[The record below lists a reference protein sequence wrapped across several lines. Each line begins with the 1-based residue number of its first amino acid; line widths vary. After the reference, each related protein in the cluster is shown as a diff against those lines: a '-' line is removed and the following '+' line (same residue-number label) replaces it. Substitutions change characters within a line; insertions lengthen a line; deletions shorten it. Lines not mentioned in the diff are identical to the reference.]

1 MKGWGLKEITW
12 IGFFGFVAWMVFA
25 PHAGAAGLPAPPAGA
40 GVPAA
45 PRGQAPTDVGTLLTP
60 VVAAATSIERILEMI
75 WNWFESAAQQLVAT
89 LGLGKEWAKYTRQQV
104 ISAQNTLATLAHQAT
119 VLEARM
125 LNQPPPPPAAPPDPN
140 DPTRALQEE
149 HQGIIQKIDAA
160 QTKLKDAQEQL
171 ASALTSPVYKSRKQ
185 SLSVLLGL
193 VFGLI
198 TSFTTGMNIFDLLT
212 IPNTGN
218 FGIFVTGLVIGAG
231 TGPVHSLLGILQ
243 QSRDALDQVAN
254 LFSARSQR
262 TITEQYTALTQ
273 SNLAVAQAQT
283 QAANQVAQARGLE
296 AAAPVPMPDPTPT
309 EEQLRTITRLSRRHS
324 R

>member
-1 MKGWGLKEITW
+1 METDRPTVTSRSGPYT
-12 IGFFGFVAWMVFA
+12 
-25 PHAGAAGLPAPPAGA
+25 
-40 GVPAA
+40 
-45 PRGQAPTDVGTLLTP
+45 GQAPTDVGTLLTP

-89 LGLGKEWAKYTRQQV
+89 LGLGKEWANYTRQQV
-104 ISAQNTLATLAHQAT
+104 ISAQHTLANLAHQAT

-125 LNQPPPPPAAPPDPN
+125 SNQPPPPPAAPPDPN
-140 DPTRALQEE
+140 DPNRALQEE

-160 QTKLKDAQEQL
+160 QTKLKDAQQQL
-171 ASALTSPVYKSRKQ
+171 AGALTSPVYKSRKQ
-185 SLSVLLGL
+185 SLSVLVGL

-198 TSFTTGMNIFDLLT
+198 TSFTTGMNIFSLLS
-212 IPNTGN
+212 IPDTGN
-218 FGIFVTGLVIGAG
+218 FGVFVTGLVIGAG

-254 LFSARSQR
+254 LFSARTQR
-262 TITEQYTALTQ
+262 TVTEQYTELTQ
-273 SNLAVAQAQT
+273 SNLAVAQAQA

-309 EEQLRTITRLSRRHS
+309 EEQLRTIERLSRRQS